1 MITSKSMMTL
11 KKGLDCLN
19 SVLIPLANA
28 LKFCTGHILFS
39 LASYDTAISPFSHLE
54 KLMLQ
59 KKKTQKNRGKSSSCK
74 GQQEHTVEMDV
85 GNRPMNTLESLPFP
99 TWNGI
104 HTWKIDESALLG
116 GLIANY

>member
-1 MITSKSMMTL
+1 MTL

-19 SVLIPLANA
+19 SILIPLANA
-28 LKFCTGHILFS
+28 FKVLHRTYYVVTFESCPAIFS
-39 LASYDTAISPFSHLE
+39 HAFYDTAISPFSHLK
-54 KLMLQ
+54 KLLLQ
-59 KKKTQKNRGKSSSCK
+59 KKKNPKNRGKSSSCK

-85 GNRPMNTLESLPFP
+85 GNRLMNTLESLPFP

-116 GLIANY
+116 H